1 MLSTRTRFTISHAV
15 VGVLTLIAFAVAF
28 DVARRQY
35 AVVQLGR
42 EVEADADEVM
52 AAMKR
57 AVHEQGISLTAVDTG
72 LNMLRARANLPA
84 MREVL
89 DPLPGYFIVYS
100 AYRPRSIS
108 TPYDDTTK
116 RIYMVDST
124 APAPL
129 LYQSSLIKTLP
140 PAVEQQ
146 LRTIAESLQVNAQPR
161 LVVLSASAPDRRLS
175 DWRGWENRPIVLVAR
190 RGADLPLGDEPKIA
204 PWSGEVSHVVMAMPA
219 DLTDVPTTMLLGL
232 ILLVAPVV
240 ILFSLVVAYLTA
252 PAALQRVG
260 DLINDVEAITDGRSL
275 HRRLP
280 ADRADDELGRLTG
293 TVNAMLA
300 RLETSFAGLRRF
312 TADASHELRTPL
324 TVLRADVE
332 RAMNPDTEPTER
344 LVALEE
350 SLQEIARM
358 ADLVDSLLTLAR
370 ADEGRFDLVRAR
382 VNLGALLRDV
392 FETALILGDEAGLDL
407 NAEGIEDIAVMGEE
421 VRLRQ
426 VMLNLLTNAIKYTP
440 KGGRVTLAMRRVEG
454 AGEGQGTQE
463 VAISVR
469 DTGIGVAT
477 TDLPHVF
484 DRFWRADQ
492 ARSRTSGSG
501 FGLGLAICQWVAQ
514 AHGGT
519 LTVQSRL
526 GRGSVFTLTLPIA
539 PPEVEPAPAQPEVE
553 RGRAIERRATEI
565 VRLD

>member
-28 DVARRQY
+28 DVARREY
-35 AVVQLGR
+35 AVVQLGH

-52 AAMKR
+52 AAMTR
-57 AVHEQGISLTAVDTG
+57 AVREQGINLTEVDTG
-72 LNMLRARANLPA
+72 LNQLRARANLPA

-100 AYRPRSIS
+100 GYRPRSIS
-108 TPYDDTTK
+108 TPYEDTTK
-116 RIYMVDST
+116 RIYLVDST
-124 APAPL
+124 ASPPL
-129 LYQSSLIKTLP
+129 LYQSGLIKTLP

-146 LRTIAESLQVNAQPR
+146 LRLIAESLFVNASPR
-161 LVVLSASAPDRRLS
+161 VVSLAESAPDRRVA
-175 DWRGWENRPIVLVAR
+175 DWKGWENRRIVLVAR
-190 RGADLPLGDEPKIA
+190 RGDNLPLGDEPKIA
-204 PWSGEVSHVVMAMPA
+204 PWSGEVSHVVMALPA
-219 DLTDVPTTMLLGL
+219 DLTDVPKTLLLGL
-232 ILLVAPVV
+232 ILIVAPVV
-240 ILFSLVVAYLTA
+240 IVFSLIVAFFTA

-280 ADRADDELGRLTG
+280 IDRADEELGRLTS

-332 RAMNPDTEPTER
+332 RAMHPDTDPTER

-370 ADEGRFDLVRAR
+370 ADEGRFDLVRER
-382 VNLGALLRDV
+382 VNMGALLRDV
-392 FETALILGDEAGLDL
+392 FETALILGDEAGLVL
-407 NAEGIEDIAVMGEE
+407 NAEGVEEIVVMGEE

-440 KGGRVTLAMRRVEG
+440 KGGRITLAMLRVED
-454 AGEGQGTQE
+454 QGGDQ

-469 DTGIGVAT
+469 DTGIGVAA

-539 PPEVEPAPAQPEVE
+539 PPEDPPPDEPEAE
-553 RGRAIERRATEI
+553 RGRVIERRATEI